1 MKRQLPIFGLT
12 TSIARA
18 CVTCALLICAF
29 LMTLAAYGGGR
40 PAPAF
45 DVFKLRTGSKIMPDR
60 QFECTSKNADG
71 TCNVNVCKQGPGGY
85 TFDCESFA
93 AACINAGHWYQGT
106 REGGKCIRVL

>member
-1 MKRQLPIFGLT
+1 MFGLT
-12 TSIARA
+12 TWTVRA
-18 CVTCALLICAF
+18 SVACALFTGAL
-29 LMTLAAYGGGR
+29 LMTFAAYGAGK

-45 DVFKLRTGSKIMPDR
+45 DVFKLRTGSKIMPRR
-60 QFECTSKNADG
+60 QFDCTSKNADG